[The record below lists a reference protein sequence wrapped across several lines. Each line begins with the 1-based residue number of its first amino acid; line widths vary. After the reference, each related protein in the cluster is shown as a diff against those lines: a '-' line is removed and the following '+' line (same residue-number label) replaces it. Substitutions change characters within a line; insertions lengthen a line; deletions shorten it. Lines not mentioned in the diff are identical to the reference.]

1 MRVALP
7 LLIAGALA
15 LQGCA
20 AALLPVAAAGL
31 IGKKQLDA
39 AKRTRRAEAGVNLD
53 TQKAGDPIVT
63 VGGAEMAET
72 DAYAARPGVLPI
84 PGNDEF
90 ALLHSRN
97 LPAPSR
103 HPFLNFTQYA
113 LAQAQ
118 RRDQGLGV
126 QSAVLVEQVSLATP
140 ETVACAAKPLAVIV
154 DLDAALLPASDTAGA
169 EGLTRPLG
177 SLLEDIRDAGLR
189 MIWISGREQ
198 SDVAGTLDP
207 LRQGANPAIKA
218 EDLISL
224 QEKNGL
230 RKQERRW
237 NLAQYYCIAA
247 VAGDEKSDFDE
258 LFDYLRNPDYAI
270 SLGKFWN
277 RGWFVV
283 PHPGSVAAP
292 EIEDITQILE
302 EPE

>member
-1 MRVALP
+1 MRTAALP
-7 LLIAGALA
+7 ILLAAALM

-39 AKRTRRAEAGVNLD
+39 AKRTRRAEASVNLG
-53 TQKAGDPIVT
+53 TQKSADPIVT
-63 VGGAEMAET
+63 VGGPEMDVFE
-72 DAYAARPGVLPI
+72 ARPGVLPI

-90 ALLHSRN
+90 AVLNSRN

-140 ETVACAAKPLAVIV
+140 ETVACGAKPLAVIV
-154 DLDAALLPASDTAGA
+154 DLDAAPVSSPNA

-177 SLLEDIRDAGLR
+177 SLLEDMRDAGLR
-189 MIWISGREQ
+189 MIWISGRGQ

-237 NLAQYYCIAA
+237 NLAQYYCITA

-292 EIEDITQILE
+292 EIEDITQALE
-302 EPE
+302 EAE